1 MVGLRAGPAHQVLP
15 RSLVSVT
22 TAPVRYRSDEEDSAR
37 WIGFPF
43 RPDDI
48 VISTRSKTGTT
59 WVQMICAL
67 LVFQTPDLPS
77 PLSALSPWLDRLTVP
92 RTEVYAQLEAQ
103 RHRRFIKTHTPLD
116 GLPDDRRVTYL
127 VTARHP
133 LDMAVSLYHQ
143 GENLN
148 RDRIAQLLGQPRPEA
163 TPAPRPPMHEWLRTW
178 IEADLDPRS
187 HLDSLPGVMWHLSDA
202 WRRRD
207 QSNIVLIHYDWLSAD
222 LETAMRYLAD
232 RLGIDVPDQLWPD
245 LVRAATFESMRAD
258 AHQFVPDTSDILID
272 PVAFF
277 RRGTSGGGV
286 EILTTDEL
294 ERYRDRAA
302 ELAPSDLLA
311 WLHSEPAAKG
321 GRLEAGS
328 RGSYDPST

>member
-1 MVGLRAGPAHQVLP
+1 MTQEL
-15 RSLVSVT
+15 
-22 TAPVRYRSDEEDSAR
+22 VRYRSDEEDSAR

-77 PLSALSPWLDRLTVP
+77 PLSSLSPWLDRLTVP

-103 RHRRFIKTHTPLD
+103 GHRRFIKTHTPLD

-163 TPAPRPPMHEWLRTW
+163 SPAPRPPLHEWLRTW
-178 IEADLDPRS
+178 IAADLDPRS
-187 HLDSLPGVMWHLSDA
+187 HLDSLPGVLWHLSDA
-202 WRRRD
+202 WQR
-207 QSNIVLIHYDWLSAD
+207 QVQPNVVLIHYDWLSTD
-222 LETAMRYLAD
+222 LEAAMVYLAT
-232 RLGIDVPDQLWPD
+232 RLGIDVPDELWPD

-258 AHQFVPDTSDILID
+258 ADRLVPDTSGILTS
-272 PVAFF
+272 PAAFF
-277 RRGTSGGGV
+277 RRGSSGSGIEV
-286 EILTTDEL
+286 LTPE
-294 ERYRDRAA
+294 EVQRYRDRAA
-302 ELAPSDLLA
+302 QLAPADLLA
-311 WLHSEPAAKG
+311 WLHDEPGTEG
-321 GRLEAGS
+321 GRLEPGPRA
-328 RGSYDPST
+328 SYDPSV